1 MTAAA
6 QFSPLP
12 QWPLYGLTDDLFP
25 TLERWSA
32 EGKRAALATLVSIT
46 GSSPRPLG
54 SEMAI
59 CEDGEV
65 QGYVSGGCVEA
76 AVRAEALE
84 CLKDGQ
90 PRMLDY
96 GAGSPIL
103 DIQLTCGGRIGIF
116 VRAVPDLPAHVTALR
131 ATREKRSPITLLTD
145 LDTGHMRFCD
155 ETHPTGN
162 EAGRFFR
169 QYLPPLRLILS
180 GGDPITLALLSL
192 SGLMGLETILLRP
205 YGPPE
210 LPPGLSPA
218 HYIRGS
224 LDAALSTLVLDRW
237 TAVYSLTHD
246 ALLDL
251 TLTAHALKSEAFCVS
266 ILGSRRK
273 IPGRLEAL
281 RAAGVPENAFNR
293 LHLPAGLEIGART
306 PMEIALSILT
316 QMIATRPR

>member
-12 QWPLYGLTDDLFP
+12 QWPAYGLTDDLFP

-32 EGKRAALATLVSIT
+32 GGKRAALATLVDIT

-76 AVRAEALE
+76 AVRAEALK
-84 CLKDGQ
+84 CLKDGR

-96 GAGSPIL
+96 GAGSPVL

-116 VRAVPDLPAHVTALR
+116 VRMVPDLAVHV
-131 ATREKRSPITLLTD
+131 ATLKSAREGRQPLSLLTD
-145 LDTGHMRFCD
+145 LGTGNMRFCD
-155 ETHPTGN
+155 EARPTCN
-162 EAGRFFR
+162 ETGRFFR

-180 GGDPITLALLSL
+180 GGDPITLAIQSL
-192 SGLMGLETILLRP
+192 SGLMGIETILLRP

-210 LPPGLSPA
+210 PPPGLSPA
-218 HYIRGS
+218 RYIRSS
-224 LDAALSTLVLDRW
+224 LEAALPGLAIDRW
-237 TAVYSLTHD
+237 TAVYSLTHE
-246 ALLDL
+246 AHSDL
-251 TLTAHALKSEAFCVS
+251 ALTAYALKSEAFCVS

-293 LHLPAGLEIGART
+293 LHLPAGLEINART
-306 PMEIALSILT
+306 PMEIALSILS
-316 QMIATRPR
+316 QMVATRPR

>member
-32 EGKRAALATLVSIT
+32 EGKCAVLATLVSIT

-96 GAGSPIL
+96 GAGSPVL

-116 VRAVPDLPAHVTALR
+116 VRAVPDLPVHVAALR
-131 ATREKRSPITLLTD
+131 AARENRKTVTLLTD
-145 LDTGHMRFCD
+145 LSTGNMRFC
-155 ETHPTGN
+155 EEAHPTGN

-180 GGDPITLALLSL
+180 GGDPITLAILSL

-210 LPPGLSPA
+210 PPPGLSPA
-218 HYIRGS
+218 RYIRGS
-224 LDAALSTLVLDRW
+224 LDAALPTLSLDRW

-246 ALLDL
+246 ALSDL
-251 TLTAHALKSEAFCVS
+251 TLTTHALKSEAFCVS

-281 RAAGVPENAFNR
+281 RTAGVPEDAFNR

>member
-6 QFSPLP
+6 QFSPLS
-12 QWPLYGLTDDLFP
+12 QWPLYGLTDDLLP

-32 EGKRAALATLVSIT
+32 EGKRAALATLVNIT

-54 SEMAI
+54 SEMVV

-90 PRMLDY
+90 TRMLDY
-96 GAGSPIL
+96 GAGSPVL

-116 VRAVPDLPAHVTALR
+116 VRPLPDLAAHVAARRTA
-131 ATREKRSPITLLTD
+131 REHRRPITLLTD
-145 LDTGHMRFCD
+145 LRTGDMQFCED
-155 ETHPTGN
+155 VRPTGREKN
-162 EAGRFFR
+162 CFAR

-180 GGDPITLALLSL
+180 GGDPIILALLML
-192 SGLMGLETILLRP
+192 SGLMGLETTLLRP
-205 YGPPE
+205 YGPAEP
-210 LPPGLSPA
+210 PPGLSPA
-218 HYIRGS
+218 RYVRSS
-224 LDAALSTLVLDRW
+224 LDTALPTLRPDRW
-237 TAVYSLTHD
+237 TAIYSLTHD
-246 ALLDL
+246 ARSDL
-251 TLTAHALKSEAFCVS
+251 MLAAYGLKSEAFCVS

-281 RAAGVPENAFNR
+281 KAAGVPPEAFSR

>member
-25 TLERWSA
+25 ALERWSA
-32 EGKRAALATLVSIT
+32 EGKLAALATLVSIT

-84 CLKDGQ
+84 SLKDGQ

-96 GAGSPIL
+96 GAGSPVL

-116 VRAVPDLPAHVTALR
+116 VRALPDLAAHV
-131 ATREKRSPITLLTD
+131 ATLKAARENRRPITLLTD
-145 LDTGHMRFCD
+145 LDTGAMQFCA
-155 ETHPTGN
+155 EARATGL
-162 EAGRFFR
+162 EGRMFVR

-192 SGLMGLETILLRP
+192 SPLMGLETTLLRS

-210 LPPGLSPA
+210 PPPGLSPTR
-218 HYIRGS
+218 YIRGS
-224 LDAALSTLVLDRW
+224 LDAALPTLSLDRW
-237 TAVYSLTHD
+237 TVVYSLTHD
-246 ALLDL
+246 ALSDL
-251 TLTAHALKSEAFCVS
+251 TLTAHALKSEAFCVG

-281 RAAGVPENAFNR
+281 RTAGVPEEAFSR